1 MENNNQIIEAE
12 YRDVT
17 AETELNNI
25 TAEIRVISEQL
36 NRTLITGIIE
46 IGRRFDR
53 AKALVPHGQWG
64 DWCETATGYKQ
75 SMAENYIKAYKE
87 YGAEQFSIFGD
98 LTKSQSIGNLGI
110 TKLIELTAL
119 PADEREAFVEENNVT
134 ESTTVKDLREMIRK
148 QKDDISAAAD
158 KEIKLTEQIDR
169 NNKMILD
176 KQAEIDRLKSELKN
190 MSAPS
195 APPTDN
201 DEMAA
206 MIADAEGKVREETK
220 KQISKL
226 EREVK
231 KKQKETDE
239 IQKKYDNL
247 KTENEKSGKDI
258 QGLKDSLKAAENK
271 NKDLAAEIERLKKE
285 SMLGANES
293 LVRLNMFF
301 ETAQSDI
308 SRVSDALDGIKGQE
322 MYAKL
327 REAIYATLAGL
338 VEKMKP
344 EAESEVEA
352 E

>member
-1 MENNNQIIEAE
+1 MENKNQIIEAE
-12 YRDVT
+12 CIDIT

-25 TAEIRVISEQL
+25 TAEIRVISEQM
-36 NRTLITGIIE
+36 NRTLLTEIIE

-53 AKALVPHGQWG
+53 AKTLVPYGQWG
-64 DWCETATGYKQ
+64 EWCETATGYKQ

-119 PADEREAFVEENNVT
+119 PAEEREAFVEENNVT
-134 ESTTVKDLREMIRK
+134 ESTTVKELRELIRK

-158 KEIKLTEQIDR
+158 KEIKLIEQI
-169 NNKMILD
+169 NSSNKMIAE
-176 KQAEIDRLKSELKN
+176 KRAEIDRLKSELEN
-190 MSAPS
+190 MSAQTET
-195 APPTDN
+195 APDG

-206 MIADAEGKVREETK
+206 MIADTEEKVREETK

-226 EREVK
+226 EREIK

-247 KTENEKSGKDI
+247 KTESEKSGKDI
-258 QGLKDSLKAAENK
+258 QGLKDSLAEAENK
-271 NKDLAAEIERLKKE
+271 NKDLAAEIARLKKE
-285 SMLGANES
+285 SMLGANEN
-293 LVRLNMFF
+293 LVRLDMFF

-308 SRVSDALDGIKGQE
+308 SRVAEALDVIKGQE

-327 REAIYATLAGL
+327 REAIYATLAGQ
-338 VEKMKP
+338 VEQMKP
-344 EAESEVEA
+344 ETEAAE
-352 E
+352 